1 MSTWGKLAGAT
12 AGYLIGGIIGAV
24 VGAVAG
30 HYVIDNDDEDVA
42 FAIALIALSAKMSTA
57 DGKMSEKELLAF
69 KDILSEVPDNELK
82 NVFKIYNL
90 AREDTAGY
98 EAYAQQISVIFKD
111 NTEVLEN
118 VLDGLFHIAKSD
130 NPVNKKEVL
139 FLERV
144 AGIFGFTSAEFS
156 RIRASHMGSEIDDP
170 WLVLGLDSGTNIN
183 IAQKAWKEL
192 VAQNHPDRLIA
203 KGVPKE
209 LLGMANEKLAIIN
222 SAYDRIVKA
231 HKMKAGTEI

>member
-1 MSTWGKLAGAT
+1 MSTWGKLAGAS

-156 RIRASHMGSEIDDP
+156 RIRASHMGSEMDDP
-170 WLVLGLDSGTNIN
+170 WLVLGLDPGTNID

-192 VAQNHPDRLIA
+192 VTQNHPDRLIA

-222 SAYDRIVKA
+222 GAYERIVKA

>member
-1 MSTWGKLAGAT
+1 MSTWGKLAGAS

>member
-1 MSTWGKLAGAT
+1 MSTWGKLAGAS

-170 WLVLGLDSGTNIN
+170 WLVLGLDPGANID
-183 IAQKAWKEL
+183 ITQKAWKEL

>member
-1 MSTWGKLAGAT
+1 MSTWGKLAGAS

-156 RIRASHMGSEIDDP
+156 RIRASHMSSEIDDP